1 MSPTRRTRAEQQAET
16 RQRLIDA
23 AEQEFTERGFEGS
36 TIDAITERAGYT
48 RGAFYSNFAS
58 KTELLTALGA
68 HRISTFVRDVLPGM
82 VGDDDADALSA
93 AQWLAEQTPAT
104 ELLLLIEMAR
114 LRDTNPELDGTI
126 RGFLEGVLEFIAEVL
141 PQAGSERPDETPR
154 LRAMRARAL
163 LTVVTGV
170 RVMRHLDV
178 DVDSSIVAELLTA
191 AAHVTPADADAV
203 TPGARR

>member
-1 MSPTRRTRAEQQAET
+1 MTPTRRTRAEQQAQT

-23 AEQEFTERGFEGS
+23 AEQEFTARGFEGS

-58 KTELLTALGA
+58 KAELLTALGA
-68 HRISTFVRDVLPGM
+68 HRISSFVRDVLPGM
-82 VGDDDADALSA
+82 VGDDASDALA
-93 AQWLAEQTPAT
+93 AARWLAEQTPAT

-126 RGFLEGVLEFIAEVL
+126 RGFMSGVIEFIAEVL
-141 PQAGSERPDETPR
+141 PQAGSERPDETPQ
-154 LRAMRARAL
+154 LRAMRSRAL

-178 DVDSSIVAELLTA
+178 DVDPSTVAALLTA
-191 AAHVTPADADAV
+191 AANLSPADVEA
-203 TPGARR
+203 TSSEARR